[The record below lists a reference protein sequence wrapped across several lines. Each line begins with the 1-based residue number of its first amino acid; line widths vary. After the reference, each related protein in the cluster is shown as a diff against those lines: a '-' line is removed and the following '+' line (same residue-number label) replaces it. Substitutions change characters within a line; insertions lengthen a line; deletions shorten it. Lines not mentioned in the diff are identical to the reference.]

1 MIPQII
7 FGRFHVGNTRRDM
20 CGLLSTLIQGFH
32 LWKKAIVL
40 KAPRF
45 SDDMLHG
52 YMQTYTILKMK
63 EHYKFRHR

>member
-1 MIPQII
+1 MWALVHVDS
-7 FGRFHVGNTRRDM
+7 RFSPLKEGN
-20 CGLLSTLIQGFH
+20 S
-32 LWKKAIVL
+32 L